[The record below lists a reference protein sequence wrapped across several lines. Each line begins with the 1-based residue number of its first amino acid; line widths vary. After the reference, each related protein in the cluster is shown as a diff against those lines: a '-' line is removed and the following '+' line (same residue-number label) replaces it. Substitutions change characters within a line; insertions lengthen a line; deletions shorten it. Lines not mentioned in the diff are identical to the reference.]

1 MFLVYKKIASP
12 ESSSPVLSPMP
23 SPIISPTLIEPN
35 IDDAECNN
43 LYLGPATPGSKFL
56 KIAFNCCSCSIHR
69 NMTNRSGL
77 MVLDEL
83 DDAEDTLSSAAA
95 AAAVV
100 STSTS
105 TSTPVASAAAAA
117 AIIDT
122 DDIIDRYMNMDRSHS
137 THYQY
142 TAYHQYRARCRN
154 EREHDDKIQTVND
167 DMFTSS
173 K

>member
-1 MFLVYKKIASP
+1 VYKKIASP

-23 SPIISPTLIEPN
+23 SPIISPTPIEPN

-43 LYLGPATPGSKFL
+43 LYLDPATPGSKFL
-56 KIAFNCCSCSIHR
+56 NIAFNCCSCSIHR
-69 NMTNRSGL
+69 NMTSRSGL

-83 DDAEDTLSSAAA
+83 DDAEDTLSSAA
-95 AAAVV
+95 

-105 TSTPVASAAAAA
+105 TSTPVASVAAAA

-154 EREHDDKIQTVND
+154 EREHEL
-167 DMFTSS
+167 FTSS

>member
-43 LYLGPATPGSKFL
+43 LYLDPATPGSKFL
-56 KIAFNCCSCSIHR
+56 KIAFNCCSCGIR
-69 NMTNRSGL
+69 RSATSRSDGL
-77 MVLDEL
+77 IVV
-83 DDAEDTLSSAAA
+83 DDAYTLSS
-95 AAAVV
+95 
-100 STSTS
+100 TTS
-105 TSTPVASAAAAA
+105 TSTPVTAAVAAA

-122 DDIIDRYMNMDRSHS
+122 DAILDRYMNMDRSHS

-154 EREHDDKIQTVND
+154 EHGHEL
-167 DMFTSS
+167 FTSS